1 MPFTKPSTNLIP
13 NLEID
18 VLNFE
23 EASPNELQKAR
34 KSFEYLLQPAEERV
48 ALKLKK
54 QLMSVNANTRQLIYE
69 FTRYSELIDRPVLKK
84 TLQAERQFLLNS
96 LKEYITQI
104 QGQSNLDSSK
114 IVTRQE
120 TSDSIKEII
129 FIRQLEGKA
138 GEVVFVMEK
147 LLNDLEGY
155 DGVKDLVLGVQN
167 DLKGQH
173 TELFDSW
180 SADVMADI
188 KSNKLRSVC
197 ISSLSFRFSIF
208 LSV

>member
-1 MPFTKPSTNLIP
+1 
-13 NLEID
+13 
-18 VLNFE
+18 
-23 EASPNELQKAR
+23 
-34 KSFEYLLQPAEERV
+34 
-48 ALKLKK
+48 
-54 QLMSVNANTRQLIYE
+54 MSVNANTRQLIYE

-104 QGQSNLDSSK
+104 QNQSNLDSSK
-114 IVTRQE
+114 IVTKQE

-155 DGVKDLVLGVQN
+155 AVVKDLVLGVQN

-188 KSNKLRSVC
+188 KSNKLRWVG
-197 ISSLSFRFSIF
+197 
-208 LSV
+208 